1 MKISNNQVDRQ
12 HLEGLHCKGTFDLDQ
27 YRVYNLEDNFD
38 EMEILSR
45 DILDQYQHFFCSQED
60 NFDVVETLNKDI
72 LDLSLHIGHNQV
84 DMQHLEDHH
93 YRDTEAGCLVLT
105 RLHKTQCVV
114 FRVLERRWGFLK
126 CLSSSFARSG

>member
-72 LDLSLHIGHNQV
+72 LDQCLHSFHSQ
-84 DMQHLEDHH
+84 EDS
-93 YRDTEAGCLVLT
+93 YDE
-105 RLHKTQCVV
+105 
-114 FRVLERRWGFLK
+114 EDI
-126 CLSSSFARSG
+126 